1 MTWTD
6 SIPRWLVRHR
16 VALFVTMVLLVV
28 GSVFLIP
35 HVHINGDMTL
45 YLPDASP
52 MKQGM
57 DLMEQQMPAIQQYM
71 RTEGNLVVDGNDLM
85 PADLP
90 QTLATGV
97 LFVFLVLLVMSASFM
112 EVPLFLATIGF
123 AVAINMGTNAF
134 FSSVSMLTNSLAAI
148 LQMVLSMDYSIIL
161 MNRYRQE
168 KQLGR
173 DPLQAMETAIGGA
186 ASSIL
191 SSAFTTIVSLLMLVF
206 MKLKIGADLGF
217 VLSKGVA
224 LSLLCNFTV
233 LPCLI
238 VWSDKAIARSAKKML
253 QFPSAVMARFQ
264 YRFRVPL
271 AVLFVGAFVAFAL
284 LQRRTQLY
292 FAPDWDSKASEV
304 RNEVNTLLL
313 LYDTGEEGAVPA
325 MLDSIQADPRVQ
337 QGISYP
343 SLVLRPRTIDGLRE
357 LMQGAGD
364 QAPALPEDML
374 RLVYYAHEH
383 PRRTERFSFNE
394 IQDLLDTLKAKGLV
408 SVDLRPEALFQA
420 EAPQTKA
427 EVSSVVA
434 DDKADA
440 SPEEVPMTAEVP
452 SVVADT
458 EPVAPQ
464 EEAPALQ
471 EEPEPQQPVRD
482 PRLDYDEIIK
492 LRDAAGMAAFLGWDR
507 NQVSMAYRLAGD
519 PKGLMTLPEFMKVVK
534 EKVLGNKRYSAFISK
549 QMRQDFL
556 NATVQV
562 DSVLA
567 AGPAPVIPG
576 PDRESHEMAGQA
588 GHDVVAGHDVDT
600 LAVMATPEHVIA
612 DPEPAIHA
620 DEPVI
625 PGSDRESPAPAAPTP
640 QEELLDMVLSPR
652 RYSSR
657 QVYRAL
663 SRAGLDVTR
672 DQLDLLYLY
681 GGALRDFDPETAI
694 APGVLLDYVAD
705 TLLTDPV
712 LAPLVP
718 GEARDAV
725 ESARKELM
733 ERVGMLREPQL
744 SAAVVLSDYERE
756 SEPAFAHVD
765 RVRAAADAALQ
776 RPHYWVG
783 ESEMY
788 KELKDGF
795 PQELLLLTVLTVLA
809 IFLIV
814 AVNFKSVLIPVPL
827 IMTILSGIYANIW
840 ASGLGGHSLY
850 YMSYLIIQGILMG
863 ATIDYTILLMTYY
876 LAGRREGDVQHALQ
890 TAFQGAS
897 HSILTSG
904 LILAIVPY
912 VMSLIMSDKVIASI
926 LRSLAVGTAV
936 ILLFVFLLLPG
947 VIAALDPVIRRR
959 RDGFK

>member
-238 VWSDKAIARSAKKML
+238 VWFDKAITRSAKKML
-253 QFPSAVMARFQ
+253 QFPSAIMARFQ

-292 FAPDWDSKASEV
+292 FAPDWDSKANEV

-325 MLDSIQADPRVQ
+325 MLDSIQTDPRVQ

-343 SLVLRPRTIDGLRE
+343 SLVLRPRTVDELRE
-357 LMQGAGD
+357 LMQGAGN

-383 PRRTERFSFNE
+383 LRRTERFSFNE

-420 EAPQTKA
+420 EVP
-427 EVSSVVA
+427 SVVA

-440 SPEEVPMTAEVP
+440 PPEGTSALTERPVEAPQEDAPMTAEVP
-452 SVVADT
+452 SVVADNGAD
-458 EPVAPQ
+458 APP
-464 EEAPALQ
+464 EGTPALQ

-492 LRDAAGMAAFLGWDR
+492 LRDAAGMAGFLGWDR

-567 AGPAPVIPG
+567 AGPAPAIPGPDPVIPG

-588 GHDVVAGHDVDT
+588 GHDVDT
-600 LAVMATPEHVIA
+600 LAVILGP
-612 DPEPAIHA
+612 D
-620 DEPVI
+620 PVI

-657 QVYRAL
+657 QVYRTL

-705 TLLTDPV
+705 TLLTNPV

-718 GEARDAV
+718 GEAREAV

-814 AVNFKSVLIPVPL
+814 AVNFQSVLIPIPL
-827 IMTILSGIYANIW
+827 VMTILSGIYANIW

-876 LAGRREGDVQHALQ
+876 LTGRREGDVQHALQ

>member
-1 MTWTD
+1 MIWTD

-16 VALFVTMVLLVV
+16 IVLFVTMALLTV
-28 GSVFLIP
+28 GSVWLIP

-57 DLMEQQMPAIQQYM
+57 DLIEQQMPAIEQYM

-97 LFVFLVLLVMSASFM
+97 LFAILVLLVMSASFM

-134 FSSVSMLTNSLAAI
+134 FESVSMLTNSLAAI
-148 LQMVLSMDYSIIL
+148 LQLVLSMDYSIIL

-168 KQLGR
+168 KQLGQN
-173 DPLQAMETAIGGA
+173 PVQAMEKAIGGA

-238 VWSDKAIARSAKKML
+238 VWFDKAIERSAKKML
-253 QFPSAVMARFQ
+253 QFPSAFMARFQ

-271 AVLFVGAFVAFAL
+271 AILFVGAFVCFAL

-292 FAPDWDSKASEV
+292 FAPDWNSKASEV
-304 RNEVNTLLL
+304 RSEVNTLLL
-313 LYDTGEEGAVPA
+313 LYDTGEEQAIPA
-325 MLDSIQADPRVQ
+325 MLERIQADPRVQ

-343 SLVLRPRTIDGLRE
+343 SLVLRPRTVDE
-357 LMQGAGD
+357 LQEMIQSAGE

-383 PRRTERFSFNE
+383 PARTERFSFQE
-394 IQDLLDTLKAKGLV
+394 IQDLLDSLSAQGLV
-408 SVDLRPEALFQA
+408 QVDLRPDRLLAPAPQVVEEALVE
-420 EAPQTKA
+420 EALVEEAAQ
-427 EVSSVVA
+427 
-434 DDKADA
+434 
-440 SPEEVPMTAEVP
+440 EEVPAAVEVSVEETVMESEPEEPQALAPEVP
-452 SVVADT
+452 
-458 EPVAPQ
+458 EPV
-464 EEAPALQ
+464 
-471 EEPEPQQPVRD
+471 VKD
-482 PRLDYDEIIK
+482 PRLIYEEVIK
-492 LRDAAGMAAFLGWDR
+492 ERDAAGMAAFLGWDR
-507 NQVSMAYRLAGD
+507 NQVSMAYRLAGKQ
-519 PKGLMTLPEFMKVVK
+519 KGGLLSLPDFMAVVRDKVM
-534 EKVLGNKRYSAFISK
+534 GNRHYAAFVSP
-549 QMRQDFL
+549 QMRADFVRSQ
-556 NATVQV
+556 AQV

-567 AGPAPVIPG
+567 AGPAEPVVPG
-576 PDRESHEMAGQA
+576 PLIVPLPDSTLSVPYELPLP
-588 GHDVVAGHDVDT
+588 VPIVAEAT
-600 LAVMATPEHVIA
+600 L
-612 DPEPAIHA
+612 PEPVV
-620 DEPVI
+620 EEV
-625 PGSDRESPAPAAPTP
+625 APPTPPTP

-652 RYSSR
+652 RYTSR

-663 SRAGLDVTR
+663 SRAGLDVKR
-672 DQLDLLYLY
+672 EQVDLLFLY
-681 GGALRDFDPETAI
+681 GGARRDFDPETAI

-705 TLLTDPV
+705 TLLQDPA

-718 GEARDAV
+718 DEAREGV

-733 ERVGMLREPQL
+733 ERVGMLREPTL

-756 SEPAFAHVD
+756 SESAFAHVD
-765 RVRAAADAALQ
+765 RVRAAADAAL
-776 RPHYWVG
+776 RKPHYWVG

-795 PQELLLLTVLTVLA
+795 PQELLLLTLLTVLA

-814 AVNFKSVLIPVPL
+814 AFNFRSALIPIPL
-827 IMTILSGIYANIW
+827 VMTILSGIYANVW

-863 ATIDYTILLMTYY
+863 ATIDYTILLMSYY
-876 LAGRREGDVQHALQ
+876 LAGRRDGDVPYALQ

-912 VMSLIMSDKVIASI
+912 VMSVIMSDPVIASI

-947 VIAALDPVIRRR
+947 VIAALDPLLRRR
-959 RDGFK
+959 RQVSASGE

>member
-16 VALFVTMVLLVV
+16 IALFVTMALLVI
-28 GSVFLIP
+28 GSVLLIP

-45 YLPDASP
+45 YLPEASP

-90 QTLATGV
+90 QTLAMGV

-134 FSSVSMLTNSLAAI
+134 FESVSMLTNSLAAI

-173 DPLQAMETAIGGA
+173 EPVPAMEKAIGGA

-238 VWSDKAIARSAKKML
+238 IWFDKAIERSAKKML
-253 QFPSAVMARFQ
+253 QFPSAFMARFQ

-271 AVLFVGAFVAFAL
+271 AILFVGAFVCFAL

-292 FAPDWDSKASEV
+292 FAPDWNSKASEV
-304 RNEVNTLLL
+304 RSEVNTLLL
-313 LYDTGEEGAVPA
+313 LYDTGEEQAIPA
-325 MLDSIQADPRVQ
+325 MLEQIQADPRVT

-343 SLVLRPRTIDGLRE
+343 SLVLQPRTVAQLQE
-357 LMQGAGD
+357 MVQSAGE

-383 PRRTERFSFNE
+383 PARTERFSFQE
-394 IQDLLDTLKAKGLV
+394 IQDLLDSLSAQGLV
-408 SVDLRPEALFQA
+408 QVDLRPDRLLAPAPQVVEEALVE
-420 EAPQTKA
+420 EALVEEA
-427 EVSSVVA
+427 A
-434 DDKADA
+434 R
-440 SPEEVPMTAEVP
+440 EEVPAAVEVSVEETVTESEPEEPQALAPEVP
-452 SVVADT
+452 
-458 EPVAPQ
+458 EPV
-464 EEAPALQ
+464 
-471 EEPEPQQPVRD
+471 VKD
-482 PRLDYDEIIK
+482 PRLVYEEVIK
-492 LRDAAGMAAFLGWDR
+492 ERDAAGMAAFLGWDK
-507 NQVSMAYRLAGD
+507 NQVSMAYRLAGKQ
-519 PKGLMTLPEFMKVVK
+519 KGLLSLPDFMAVVRDKVM
-534 EKVLGNKRYSAFISK
+534 GNRRYAAFVSP
-549 QMRQDFL
+549 QMRADFVRSQ
-556 NATVQV
+556 AQV

-567 AGPAPVIPG
+567 VGPAEPVVPG
-576 PDRESHEMAGQA
+576 PMIVPLPDSTLSVPYELP
-588 GHDVVAGHDVDT
+588 VPVPIVAEAT
-600 LAVMATPEHVIA
+600 L
-612 DPEPAIHA
+612 PEPVV
-620 DEPVI
+620 EEV
-625 PGSDRESPAPAAPTP
+625 APPTPPTP

-652 RYSSR
+652 RYTSR

-663 SRAGLDVTR
+663 SRAGLDVKR
-672 DQLDLLYLY
+672 EQVDLLFLY
-681 GGALRDFDPETAI
+681 GGARRDFDPETAI

-705 TLLTDPV
+705 TLLQDPV

-718 GEARDAV
+718 DEAREGV
-725 ESARKELM
+725 ESARKELLD
-733 ERVGMLREPQL
+733 RVGMLREPTL

-765 RVRAAADAALQ
+765 RVRAAADAALHK
-776 RPHYWVG
+776 PHYWVG

-795 PQELLLLTVLTVLA
+795 PQELLLLTLLTVLA

-814 AVNFKSVLIPVPL
+814 AFNFRSALIPIPL
-827 IMTILSGIYANIW
+827 VMTILSGIYANVW

-863 ATIDYTILLMTYY
+863 ATIDYTILLMSYY
-876 LAGRREGDVQHALQ
+876 LAGRRDGDVPYALQ

-912 VMSLIMSDKVIASI
+912 VMSVIMSDPVIASI

-947 VIAALDPVIRRR
+947 VIAALDPLLRRR
-959 RDGFK
+959 RQVSASGE